1 MENNKF
7 ENVALLCLR
16 YAEQKTVKNKVKTK
30 PLISMFGGNVY

>member
-7 ENVALLCLR
+7 KNGALLCLR
-16 YAEQKTVKNKVKTK
+16 YAEQKTVKTK